1 LPSLTLKKT
10 YTLIKKDDSIIAL
23 PINPESV
30 LDKLFLPNP
39 LIKKPINGKTGI
51 SQTIC
56 TMLFIRPKSLR
67 EILTN
72 SLKK

>member
-1 LPSLTLKKT
+1 LPSFTLKKT
-10 YTLIKKDDSIIAL
+10 YTLIKKEASITAV

-39 LIKKPINGKTGI
+39 LIRKPINGKTGI

-56 TMLFIRPKSLR
+56 TMLFISPKSLR
-67 EILTN
+67 EILTT
-72 SLKK
+72 SFKK